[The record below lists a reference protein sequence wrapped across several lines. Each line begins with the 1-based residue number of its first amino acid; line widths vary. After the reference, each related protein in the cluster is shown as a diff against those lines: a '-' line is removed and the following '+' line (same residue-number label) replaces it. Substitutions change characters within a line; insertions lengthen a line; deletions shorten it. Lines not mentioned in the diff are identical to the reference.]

1 MDFIQMF
8 AGGGLLDNKINELA
22 LIRELGSTAATN
34 QKAVKVEKMPR
45 LIENQGER
53 YIRTWKLKESVDNCG
68 LVVSQ

>member
-22 LIRELGSTAATN
+22 LIGELGSTTAS
-34 QKAVKVEKMPR
+34 QKAVKVEKMPI
-45 LIENQGER
+45 LIENQGET